1 MNILT
6 FDVEEWQ
13 LEKKLHGG
21 RSYKYEEFDGYLH
34 RILDFLEERSIKG
47 TFFCLGSLVPDF
59 SYVIKEIYSRGHEI
73 GCHSYGH
80 TWLNRMSKDEVY
92 EDTRKAIDSLE
103 QCIGAKV
110 KSYRAPAFSI
120 GERNKWALEILNK
133 CGIEYDASVFPAQ
146 REFGGFANYAAKSP
160 SIIKYN
166 DCVIKEFPIST
177 TLILGKEIAYS
188 GGGYFRFFPLNF
200 IKSRM
205 LQSDYTMTYFH
216 IGDLVPDEVKI
227 KSVEEYENYYK
238 EPGTLKNR
246 YMRYLKTNLGK
257 KKAFDKMLKLV
268 NSSQFVNIEQASRN
282 INWSE
287 MPIIKI

>member
-6 FDVEEWQ
+6 FDIEEWQ
-13 LEKKLHGG
+13 LEKVLHGG
-21 RSYKYEEFDGYLH
+21 RKFKYDEFDNYLY
-34 RILDFLEERSIKG
+34 RILDYLDEHSIKA
-47 TFFCLGSLVPDF
+47 TFFCLGSLIPNFD
-59 SYVIKEIYSRGHEI
+59 YVVKNIYARGHEI

-80 TWLNRMSKDEVY
+80 TWLNRMTEKDVY
-92 EDTRKAIDSLE
+92 DDTRTAIDLLE

-120 GERNKWALEILNK
+120 GEHNKWAFDVLSK
-133 CGIEYDASVFPAQ
+133 CGIEYDASIYPAL
-146 REFGGFANYAAKSP
+146 REFGGFSNFIAKEP
-160 SIIKYN
+160 AIIEYN
-166 DCVIKEFPIST
+166 GCVIKEFPIST
-177 TLILGKEIAYS
+177 TSILGKEIAYS

-200 IKSRM
+200 VKSRM
-205 LQSDYTMTYFH
+205 KGASYAMTYFH

-257 KKAFDKMLKLV
+257 KNAFTKMLKLV
-268 NSSQFVNIEQASRN
+268 DCTDFINIEQASQL
-282 INWSE
+282 IDWSA
-287 MPIIKI
+287 IQVVKL